1 MISNLA
7 VALSR
12 THAATVRTVEDT
24 VAPIRRLAAYCP
36 DAVIAG
42 LLNRQQRTTATGLPF
57 TIKRVRSLRAH
68 WGIPRFV
75 PP

>member
-1 MISNLA
+1 LISNLA

-12 THAATVRTVEDT
+12 TRAATVCSVETT
-24 VAPIRRLAAYCP
+24 VALIRRLAACCP

-42 LLNRQQRTTATGLPF
+42 LLNRQQRTTATGLPL
-57 TIKRVRSLRAH
+57 TINRVRSLRAH
-68 WGIPRFV
+68 WGIPCFV